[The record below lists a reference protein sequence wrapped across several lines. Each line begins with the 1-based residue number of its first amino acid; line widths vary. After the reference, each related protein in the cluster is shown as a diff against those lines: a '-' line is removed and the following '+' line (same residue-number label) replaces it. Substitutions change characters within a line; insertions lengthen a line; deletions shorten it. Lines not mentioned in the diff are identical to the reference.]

1 MVKTTCDSARQ
12 YLDALGSLLP
22 NLDAEAID
30 LVTDSVFRRWAD
42 DRQVLV
48 LGNGGSASTA
58 AHYVTDL
65 VKTAWVPGQ
74 RRLRT
79 LSMTDNPGLTTAIG
93 NDIAFEE
100 SFSFPLESYAREG
113 DLVIAISGSGNS
125 PNIVSACRFA
135 RSLSLEVVGLTG
147 FDGGELG
154 RLADLHVNVPSDNYG
169 LIEDLHLSM
178 GHMIG
183 QGLRARVERHV
194 AGD

>member
-1 MVKTTCDSARQ
+1 VKTTCDSARQ

-194 AGD
+194 AGG

>member
-1 MVKTTCDSARQ
+1 MVKTTCNSARQ

-74 RRLRT
+74 KRLRT

-93 NDIAFEE
+93 NDLAFEE

-194 AGD
+194 AGG

>member
-1 MVKTTCDSARQ
+1 MVKTTCNSARQ

-30 LVTDSVFRRWAD
+30 LVTEAVFRRWAD

-93 NDIAFEE
+93 NDLAFEE

-194 AGD
+194 AGG

>member
-1 MVKTTCDSARQ
+1 MVKTTCNSARQ

-30 LVTDSVFRRWAD
+30 LVTEAVFRRWAD

-194 AGD
+194 AGG